1 MDALT
6 VIILIVL
13 GLIVLGAILWFFLG
27 FLIFVGAASIEDL
40 NDDYPPKEET
50 FKDKRTK

>member
-13 GLIVLGAILWFFLG
+13 GLMVLGVFLWFFLG
-27 FLIFVGAASIEDL
+27 FLIFMGAASIEDL
-40 NDDYPPKEET
+40 HDDYPPREEN
-50 FKDKRTK
+50 FKDMRTK